1 MQQNIRLTESVA
13 DLRERYVK
21 LRNALEDIVDF
32 STPVPGTE
40 SNYVPRRE
48 VKAAAT
54 LLAILAK
61 EDK

>member
-1 MQQNIRLTESVA
+1 MAVVEDIA
-13 DLRERYVK
+13 DLREGYVK

-32 STPVPGTE
+32 STPVPDTE

-48 VKAAAT
+48 IKAAAN

-61 EDK
+61 KDK